1 MSVRSAYI
9 RNSRDKHFSLVY
21 ISNYLRSVYMK
32 GGKRITDLVIA
43 LPLLILLSPIIGIL
57 LLATA
62 SDGYNPLFAHM
73 RVGKNGRLFPCLKV
87 RTMVIDAADR
97 LTDLLKN
104 NPEAAA
110 EWARDR
116 KLTKDPRITPIGSFL
131 RKTSLDELPQLWNV
145 IRGDMSLVGPRPVI
159 REELDL
165 YGKWGPRYESLKP
178 GLTGP
183 WQVSGRNDVTYDERI
198 MMDVRY
204 ARRHTLLGDLKI
216 LFMTGMAVVGAT
228 GR

>member
-1 MSVRSAYI
+1 MGVRSAYL
-9 RNSRDKHFSLVY
+9 RSSRDKYFFLTDIGEYSRLLY
-21 ISNYLRSVYMK
+21 IK
-32 GGKRITDLVIA
+32 GGKRAIDLMIA
-43 LPLLILLSPIIGIL
+43 VPMLVLLAPIICIL
-57 LLATA
+57 LLITA
-62 SDGYNPLFAHM
+62 SDGHNPLFAHM

-104 NPEAAA
+104 DPEAAV

-116 KLTKDPRITPIGSFL
+116 KLANDPRITPIGGFL

-145 IRGDMSLVGPRPVI
+145 VRGDMSLVGPRPVI

-165 YGKWGPRYESLKP
+165 YGKWASRYESLKP

-183 WQVSGRNDVTYDERI
+183 WQVSGRNNVTYDERI

-204 ARRHTLLGDLKI
+204 ARRHTLLGDLRI
-216 LFMTGMAVVGAT
+216 LFMTGMAVLGAT
-228 GR
+228 GK